1 MTYNAKNY
9 TEQGGEKTVIG
20 GELKIDQEGK
30 VTFGGTSFKPIA
42 CQADSAAN
50 TVAGLKD
57 EFNDL
62 LAKIQ
67 AAGLMERAFIT
78 AEEDSSIE
86 NKINTLTTY
95 TNVSGEDEAWVTD
108 ALIHSSELIP
118 AGTEITI
125 NNPAIGG
132 EKYILEAPTRTLW
145 LSDVIKGQNEAV
157 PTRTKLNLHTS
168 QAFDFTISGL
178 EDDLTTDLTFKAV
191 TAKGAGLA
199 GTHQSEKDFGEHVIL
214 TTTGL
219 ADVTFTADS
228 EE

>member
-67 AAGLMERAFIT
+67 AAGDRK
-78 AEEDSSIE
+78 S
-86 NKINTLTTY
+86 
-95 TNVSGEDEAWVTD
+95 VV
-108 ALIHSSELIP
+108 
-118 AGTEITI
+118 
-125 NNPAIGG
+125 
-132 EKYILEAPTRTLW
+132 
-145 LSDVIKGQNEAV
+145 
-157 PTRTKLNLHTS
+157 
-168 QAFDFTISGL
+168 
-178 EDDLTTDLTFKAV
+178 
-191 TAKGAGLA
+191 
-199 GTHQSEKDFGEHVIL
+199 
-214 TTTGL
+214 
-219 ADVTFTADS
+219 
-228 EE
+228 